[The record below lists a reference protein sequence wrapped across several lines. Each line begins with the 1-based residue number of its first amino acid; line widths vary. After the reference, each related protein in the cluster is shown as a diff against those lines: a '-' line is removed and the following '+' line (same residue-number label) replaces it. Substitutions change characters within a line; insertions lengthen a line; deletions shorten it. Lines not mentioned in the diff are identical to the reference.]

1 MTVSDWNAPGIAR
14 RGLRAAAL
22 VLIMVSAT
30 AAGTARADQGT
41 VNSRPGS
48 VFPGSVF
55 AASRSLAIEAAR
67 ARLRLFVV
75 ANPAPVPGSDAPSPT
90 ASCPLASTETLTSA
104 ASALSA
110 ARGVNLQVQVD
121 PWLGGTSSSPELRP
135 SSAPAGTIQGVPIV
149 RCTASRPPDGQVA
162 RPELFAITL
171 VPGVSFGDVA
181 RLHGL
186 DPILRVTPA
195 GIGGEMVGSC
205 LDTAD
210 TAVCVVLWQ
219 SRNLVLGLTLEGPPA
234 AVNTS
239 TAGALLTSL
248 VPTVVD
254 TLAVVLRP
262 PLPCDAE
269 SIQVDTGLTLLDAP
283 TCHDGWAFGT
293 TVACPPPPADAT
305 TTTTEPPCEAQRDVF
320 HVESSGWIHDGSFDI
335 RCAETLARLGMTAVT
350 AQQVAPICDRND
362 PALRVGTIRPDTRGL
377 RVTALQI
384 ALVNIGY
391 DMPVDGRYGP
401 ITESAVV
408 DFQIANGLTVDGV
421 TGRQTQTALGI

>member
-1 MTVSDWNAPGIAR
+1 MTASDWNAPGIAR

-30 AAGTARADQGT
+30 AGGAVRADQRA
-41 VNSRPGS
+41 VNTQPS
-48 VFPGSVF
+48 SVF
-55 AASRSLAIEAAR
+55 ATSRALAIEAAR
-67 ARLRLFVV
+67 ARLALFVV
-75 ANPAPVPGSDAPSPT
+75 ANPAPVPGVEVPTPT

-110 ARGVNLQVQVD
+110 AGGVHLQVQSD
-121 PWLGGTSSSPELRP
+121 PWLGGTTSSAELRP

-149 RCTASRPPDGQVA
+149 RCTTSRPADGQVTRA
-162 RPELFAITL
+162 ELFALTL
-171 VPGVSFGDVA
+171 VSGVSFGDVA

-186 DPILRVTPA
+186 DTILPATPA

-239 TAGALLTSL
+239 TAGALLTNL
-248 VPTVVD
+248 VPVVVD

-269 SIQVDTGLTLLDAP
+269 SIRVDTGLTLLEAA

-293 TVACPPPPADAT
+293 TVACPLPPGDVTT
-305 TTTTEPPCEAQRDVF
+305 TTTTEPPCEALRDVL
-320 HVESSGWIHDGSFDI
+320 HVESSGWIHNGSIDI
-335 RCAETLARLGMTAVT
+335 RCAENLARLGMTAVT
-350 AQQVAPICDRND
+350 AQKVAPVCDRND
-362 PALRVGTIRPDTRGL
+362 PALRVGTIRPDTQGG
-377 RVTALQI
+377 RVSALQI